1 MALELWLAFAVASG
15 VLLII
20 PGPTIVLVISHV
32 FNHGKQ
38 AIVPSVVGVAAGDA
52 LAFTVSVIGL
62 GALLS
67 TSAFWFGVVK
77 IMGAAYL
84 IYLGVSSW
92 VISTSDVVDRANID
106 VTGEKYTFSPAAV
119 FWQSFVI
126 TSLNPKG
133 IVFFVAFLPQF
144 IDPGLAVLPQWTILG
159 ITFVV
164 LGGLNAF
171 LYSQL
176 TLRANMLNSSNRS
189 TYMNKVSGAVLV
201 SAGLWALS
209 ADRAV

>member
-15 VLLII
+15 ILLVI
-20 PGPTIVLVISHV
+20 PGPTIVLVVSHV

-38 AIVPSVVGVAAGDA
+38 AIGPSVIGVASGDA

-62 GALLS
+62 GTLLS

-77 IMGAAYL
+77 ILGAAYL
-84 IYLGVSSW
+84 IFLGVSSW
-92 VISTSDVVDRANID
+92 IASTSDVREQARID
-106 VTGEKYTFSPAAV
+106 ISSENQTFSPAAV
-119 FWQSFVI
+119 FWQSFI
-126 TSLNPKG
+126 TTSLNPKG

-144 IDPGLAVLPQWTILG
+144 IDPSSAALPQWSILG
-159 ITFVV
+159 VTFVV

-171 LYSQL
+171 LYGQL
-176 TLRANMLNSSNRS
+176 TLSANKLMSVNQSS
-189 TYMNKVSGAVLV
+189 YMNRVSGVVLI

-209 ADRAV
+209 TDRV